1 MLCSTTSMVFDVL
14 HVVQVAYADIQESDG
29 SLLGYGIET
38 GSKELSAAHFV
49 RCDAG
54 HAGQIEAAVKKTI
67 ETLGGLDVLVNNVGA
82 HAQPAGLPC
91 HEMSVESW
99 DQVLGINLRSHF
111 LFSKFALREAFMPQR
126 SGCIVNI
133 GSVHA
138 FQNAPGVPAYAAAKG
153 GVVSLTRQLA
163 VEYAPHG
170 IRVTCV
176 VPGTINTPMVCP
188 NKCDLIVVGSN
199 KSSGSV
205 LHLYLHPYLCTHLH
219 ICSYIRIAYEI

>member
-1 MLCSTTSMVFDVL
+1 MLPGVL
-14 HVVQVAYADIQESDG
+14 HVEQVVYADIQESEG
-29 SLLGYGIET
+29 SLLGF
-38 GSKELSAAHFV
+38 GSDSNPTKPSVAHFV
-49 RCDAG
+49 RCDAA
-54 HAGQIEAAVKKTI
+54 HAGQIEAAVKQTI
-67 ETLGGLDVLVNNVGA
+67 EILGGLDVLVNNVGA

-91 HEMSVESW
+91 HEMSVESL

-111 LFSKFALREAFMPQR
+111 LFSKFALREAFVPQR

-133 GSVHA
+133 GSVHG

-153 GVVSLTRQLA
+153 GIVSLTRQLA

-188 NKCDLIVVGSN
+188 NKC
-199 KSSGSV
+199 
-205 LHLYLHPYLCTHLH
+205 
-219 ICSYIRIAYEI
+219 